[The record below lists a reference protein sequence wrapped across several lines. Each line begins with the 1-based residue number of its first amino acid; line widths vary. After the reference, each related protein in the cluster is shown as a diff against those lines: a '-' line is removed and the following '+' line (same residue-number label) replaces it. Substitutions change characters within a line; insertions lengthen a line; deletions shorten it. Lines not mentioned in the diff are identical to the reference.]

1 MSFENWKILI
11 YKDARVFHIFFAL
24 FKLRCLSLN
33 LLSLHTTVRGRSR
46 YRPVFVLRGPIH
58 WHLSIFMSLSIP
70 NLSAIL
76 GFFSHASHV
85 SLGSSFIP
93 SIRRLFLRDL
103 SSNSINFADTLS
115 AFNKSSSMALTSVF
129 ILFLFLPGIV
139 PRQFFLRKFQ
149 TSN

>member
-1 MSFENWKILI
+1 MT
-11 YKDARVFHIFFAL
+11 
-24 FKLRCLSLN
+24 SLN
-33 LLSLHTTVRGRSR
+33 FYVTVYSQFIRN
-46 YRPVFVLRGPIH
+46 Y
-58 WHLSIFMSLSIP
+58 
-70 NLSAIL
+70 IL
-76 GFFSHASHV
+76 GFFSHTSHI

-149 TSN
+149 TSS